1 MMEPILLQCSIST
14 GDNRPYFLESNMNT
28 FIPEQTITAAK
39 ASLDTTFGL
48 ADKAFQGFEKLIE
61 LNAQAVKTTLAEAQ
75 EFAAKS
81 LVSNAPQGA
90 FAVQENPL
98 RAGVQKTQS
107 YWTHVKEIVS
117 STQAEFETAAKAVF
131 KQPSFDATP
140 WFDNMSKNALPGCD
154 AILAIW
160 KSSLGAAG
168 QSASAA
174 YAAATKATKETVDTA
189 VIEA

>member
-1 MMEPILLQCSIST
+1 
-14 GDNRPYFLESNMNT
+14 MNS

-48 ADKAFQGFEKLIE
+48 ANKAFQGFEKLVE
-61 LNAQAVKTTLAEAQ
+61 LNAQTVKTTLAEAQ
-75 EFAAKS
+75 ELVAKS
-81 LVSNAPQGA
+81 LISNAPQAA
-90 FAVQENPL
+90 FAVQENQL
-98 RAGVQKTQS
+98 RAGVQKTQA

-117 STQAEFETAAKAVF
+117 SSQAEFEAAAKAVF
-131 KQPSFDATP
+131 KQPSFDAKA
-140 WFDNMSKNALPGCD
+140 WFDNMAKHTLPGGD

-174 YAAATKATKETVDTA
+174 YETATKATKKTVETA